1 MLGHA
6 SPVAHLDTKIKGHMN
21 KNDKRHHQ
29 TSDSVILSDEDANG
43 DPNHP
48 WSVSELLMCLDWGV
62 GLK

>member
-1 MLGHA
+1 
-6 SPVAHLDTKIKGHMN
+6 MN

-48 WSVSELLMCLDWGV
+48 WSVSEMLMCLDWGV
-62 GLK
+62 GLR